1 MLEGLTQLG
10 GCYSGVL
17 CRNRNG
23 FIHRMALATK
33 KACDKLE
40 KDPAVQLQL
49 NGQLALYRRVDVRVL
64 ESAGFDTEVCLGPN
78 GWMSFG
84 IRLHGDSEDVGIYRA
99 GEMLIISSDVGI
111 HRRIFFG
118 SRGIS
123 VPNEIDHLPPRTYSA
138 MLARMAEQDRTLMRI
153 ATVTFD
159 EESRVHVF
167 DTEKMCL
174 RFSRRLLEQDAGRF
188 WAHLQGINHPIRP

>member
-1 MLEGLTQLG
+1 
-10 GCYSGVL
+10 VL

-23 FIHRMALATK
+23 FIHRLALATK

-49 NGQLALYRRVDVRVL
+49 KGQLALYQRVDVRVL
-64 ESAGFDTEVCLGPN
+64 ESAGFEAEVCLGPN

-84 IRLHGDSEDVGIYRA
+84 VHLPGDGEAAIYRA
-99 GEMLIISSDVGI
+99 GEMLVISSEVGI

-118 SRGIS
+118 SKGIS
-123 VPNEIDHLPPRTYSA
+123 VPEEIDRLPPKTYLA
-138 MLARMAEQDRTLMRI
+138 MLARMAEQDRTLMSI
-153 ATVTFD
+153 ASVTIED
-159 EESRVHVF
+159 LPVHVF
-167 DTEKMCL
+167 DTGKMRL
-174 RFSRRLLEQDAGRF
+174 RFSRRLLEQDAGHL